1 MLQLAAADRS
11 KMPSYDY
18 RRETHSMTLSQ
29 FIEYYQEEDYPQ
41 AFIVEQNQ
49 SITGGCRLQEGQ

>member
-1 MLQLAAADRS
+1 
-11 KMPSYDY
+11 MPSFDY

-29 FIEYYQEEDYPQ
+29 FREYYQEEGYPQ

-49 SITGGCRLQEGQ
+49 CMTGECRLQEGQ